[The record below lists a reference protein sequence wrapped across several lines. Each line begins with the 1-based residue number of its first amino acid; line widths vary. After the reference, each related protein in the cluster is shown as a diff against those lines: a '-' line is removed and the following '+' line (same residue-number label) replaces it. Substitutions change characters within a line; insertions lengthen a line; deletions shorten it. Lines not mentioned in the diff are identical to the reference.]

1 MKKPLNR
8 EFRKVPS
15 LQFLYEVNGDGTI
28 LRNVKS
34 KKHIKIKLDMHH
46 STVGYYFA
54 WVNIK
59 HKVIRVPI
67 HRIVAECWLGEKPRG
82 YEIDHICKNR
92 ACCNLE
98 HLQMLEGSEHA
109 KKDNHLRNKKRK
121 DKAKE
126 YWVKNHCTGTAL
138 ATLFGVSFSTTCRW
152 IREWKA

>member
-1 MKKPLNR
+1 MRGKPL
-8 EFRKVPS
+8 
-15 LQFLYEVNGDGTI
+15 I
-28 LRNVKS
+28 LK
-34 KKHIKIKLDMHH
+34 KLDNGCIVPTSHKLNADGYFRYHIPHKGKGRSPLVMYHH
-46 STVGYYFA
+46 YVWEQTYGK
-54 WVNIK
+54 I
-59 HKVIRVPI
+59 PD
-67 HRIVAECWLGEKPRG
+67 G

-126 YWVKNHCTGTAL
+126 YWMKNHCTGTAL